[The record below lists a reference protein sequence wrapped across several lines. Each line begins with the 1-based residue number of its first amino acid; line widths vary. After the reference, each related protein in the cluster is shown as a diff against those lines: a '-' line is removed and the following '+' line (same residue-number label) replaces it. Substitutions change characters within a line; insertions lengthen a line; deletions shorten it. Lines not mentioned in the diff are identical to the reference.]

1 VSLLVGDLPRGA
13 ARLRGFGWQPGGR
26 RSPVV
31 EGIDLDLAPGERV
44 LLAGPSGAGK
54 TTVLHALAGVLGTVV
69 DGDLSGEVGVG
80 GRPGLLQQDPA
91 DAFVAARIDREVAF
105 GPENLGL
112 PRDEIG
118 RRVGDALAAVG
129 LTYPGDRPVAALSG
143 GEAQRL
149 ALAGVLALRPDVLLL
164 DEPTA
169 MLDDAHAAEVREA
182 VDRAVRESGASLVV
196 VEHRI
201 GPWLDLVD
209 RVVVLGA
216 GGVVLADGPPAEVLA
231 THGTALATAGV
242 WVPGLPDPEPLE
254 VPVALVAPDV
264 AVSPVQARGVAV
276 DLERRALRGGVRTRA
291 LDSVDLRL
299 APGRFTALTGPSG
312 SGKSTL
318 LAVLGGLLAPTAGEV
333 EGPGGEP
340 HSLAAP
346 RLAATYGWVPQ
357 VPAHGVLTTRVV
369 DEVAL
374 TSTSLGRAVAVDDVL
389 DVLGLGAL
397 AGRHPH
403 RLSGGE
409 QRRLAI
415 AAALAHR
422 PAVCLLDEP
431 TVGQDRRT
439 WAAVVG
445 WARAAATSGAVV
457 ASASHDGAFV
467 AAADAAVTLGAGR
480 VR

>member
-1 VSLLVGDLPRGA
+1 MSLLAADLPRGA

-31 EGIDLDLAPGERV
+31 EGVDLEVAPGERV

-80 GRPGLLQQDPA
+80 GRAGLLQQDPA

-118 RRVGDALAAVG
+118 RRVAQSLAAVG
-129 LTYPGDRPVAALSG
+129 LAYSGDRPVAALSG

-149 ALAGVLALRPDVLLL
+149 ALAGVLALRPDLLLL

-169 MLDDAHAAEVREA
+169 MLDDAHAAEVRVA
-182 VDRAVRESGASLVV
+182 VDRVVRESGASLVV

-209 RVVVLGA
+209 RVVVLGSE
-216 GGVVLADGPPAEVLA
+216 GSVLADGAPAGVLA
-231 THGTALATAGV
+231 THGSALAAAGV
-242 WVPGLPDPEPLE
+242 WVPGLPAPEPLV
-254 VPVALVAPDV
+254 VPHDLVAPAA
-264 AVSPVQARGVAV
+264 AVSAVQATGVVV
-276 DLERRALRGGVRTRA
+276 DLERRGLRGTVRTRA
-291 LDSVDLRL
+291 LDGVDVRL
-299 APGRFTALTGPSG
+299 APGRSTALTGPSG

-318 LAVLGGLLAPTAGEV
+318 LAVCGGLLEPSEGVVDAAGGAPHA
-333 EGPGGEP
+333 
-340 HSLAAP
+340 LAAAQ
-346 RLAATYGWVPQ
+346 LAATYGWVPQ
-357 VPAHGVLTTRVV
+357 VPGHGVLTTRVA

-374 TSTSLGRAVAVDDVL
+374 TGTSLGRSVAVDDVL

-409 QRRLAI
+409 QRRLAL

-431 TVGQDRRT
+431 TVGQDRHT

-445 WARAAATSGAVV
+445 WARAAARAGAVV
-457 ASASHDGAFV
+457 AAASHDAEFV
-467 AAADAAVTLGAGR
+467 AVADAAVTLESGR